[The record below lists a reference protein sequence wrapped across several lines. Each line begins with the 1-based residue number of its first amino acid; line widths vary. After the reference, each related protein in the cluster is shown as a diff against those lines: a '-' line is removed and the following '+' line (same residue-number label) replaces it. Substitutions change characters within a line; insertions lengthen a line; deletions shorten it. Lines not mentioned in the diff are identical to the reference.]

1 MRTIQILFLS
11 LVLVSCASTMPGQDV
26 GTGSNDIAITIKRDS
41 TFSNEIIQMY
51 QLSIKNKTN
60 GWLELEGAKLNGAK
74 EVEVLV
80 GEHIESWVEA
90 CALEKK
96 VSDYNLSLVLG
107 AVAVGG
113 AAVAGAS
120 NHQGTSNTGAIV
132 ALGSISALA
141 VRDYQNS
148 KNRVDFQKA
157 FPEKHI
163 FRTSM
168 LPPGKVVQRWILV
181 ENRKLEDFTLS
192 FSDGISVTIEG
203 KKSY

>member
-1 MRTIQILFLS
+1 
-11 LVLVSCASTMPGQDV
+11 MPGQDV
-26 GTGSNDIAITIKRDS
+26 STGSGDIAVAVKRDP

-60 GWLELEGAKLNGAK
+60 DWLELDGAKLTAGK

-80 GEHIESWVEA
+80 GDHIESWVEA

-96 VSDYNLSLVLG
+96 VTDYNLSLVLG

-120 NHQGTSNTGAIV
+120 NHQQTSNTGAIV
-132 ALGSISALA
+132 ALGSIGALA
-141 VRDYQNS
+141 VRDYQRS
-148 KNRVDFQKA
+148 KNKVDFQKA

-181 ENRKLEDFTLS
+181 ENRKQEDFTLS
-192 FSDGISVTIEG
+192 FSDGVAVTIEG